1 MDWFDYL
8 EKIWAFICSAVVSAL
23 AMWMVASFLKSTTS
37 NVGLGGL
44 VHLFIIGLV
53 GFLCGKFVWM
63 WFNSPYN
70 N

>member
-37 NVGLGGL
+37 NVGIGGL
-44 VHLFIIGLV
+44 VHIFIILLV
-53 GFLCGKFVWM
+53 GFLSYKFIWG
-63 WFNSPYN
+63 WFNSPYGN
-70 N
+70 